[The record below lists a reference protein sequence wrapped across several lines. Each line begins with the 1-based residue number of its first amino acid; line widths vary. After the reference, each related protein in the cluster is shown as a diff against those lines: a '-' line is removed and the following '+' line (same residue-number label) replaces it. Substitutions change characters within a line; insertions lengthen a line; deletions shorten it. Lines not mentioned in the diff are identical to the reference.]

1 MSDRFARIK
10 SIVRHILFAGF
21 LAVVGIGMYSL
32 DKLYEAVH
40 QHLILPEQTRTF
52 LVAKGDTLTRVV
64 YSLASEGIIEEPQ
77 WLLRY
82 ARLQEQHGIRAGEY
96 EIDNTLTGK
105 GLLQRLASGRVLQYQ
120 ATFIEGSKLSDVMN
134 VLTKQPK
141 LINDL
146 KDMSADGYQK
156 IFGFSPEQAEGW
168 IFPDTYSY
176 VTGMKLSD
184 VLLQAH
190 HRMRAILDEEW
201 QKRDKNVP
209 YKNPYE
215 ALIMASIIEKETGHA
230 PERSQIAGV
239 FVRRLQK
246 GMRLQTDPTV
256 IYGLGENFSGNLK
269 KSHLLQATPYNTYVI
284 EGLPPTPIC
293 LPGRESIHAALH
305 PAAGTALFFVAKGD
319 GTQYFSDNLA
329 QHEQAV
335 EEYQIRRKD
344 GYRSVPSPKD
354 AAPTPVLPVATATSS
369 DTQAVPAHE

>member
-1 MSDRFARIK
+1 MSDGFARVK
-10 SIVRHILFAGF
+10 NVVRHILFAGF
-21 LAVVGIGMYSL
+21 IAVIGAGMYGL
-32 DKLYEAVH
+32 DKLYTAVH
-40 QHLILPEQTRTF
+40 QTLVLPEHSRTF

-64 YSLASEGIIEEPQ
+64 YSLANEGVIKEPQ

-96 EIDNTLTGK
+96 EIDDTLTGK

-120 ATFIEGSKLSDVMN
+120 VTFIEGSKLSDVMAI
-134 VLTKQPK
+134 LASQQK
-141 LINDL
+141 LINDV
-146 KDMSADGYQK
+146 KDMDPVAYQK
-156 IFGFSPEQAEGW
+156 FFGFTPQQAEGW

-201 QKRDKNVP
+201 QKRDKNLP
-209 YKNPYE
+209 YQNPYE

-256 IYGLGENFSGNLK
+256 VYGLGDNFTGNLK
-269 KSHLLQATPYNTYVI
+269 KSHLMQPTPYNTYVI

-305 PAAGTALFFVAKGD
+305 PASGNALFFVAKGD
-319 GTQYFSDNLA
+319 GTQFFSDNLA

-344 GYRSVPSPKD
+344 GYRSAPPPKD
-354 AAPTPVLPVATATSS
+354 AAPASAAALPAATATNP
-369 DTQAVPAHE
+369 DIQASP